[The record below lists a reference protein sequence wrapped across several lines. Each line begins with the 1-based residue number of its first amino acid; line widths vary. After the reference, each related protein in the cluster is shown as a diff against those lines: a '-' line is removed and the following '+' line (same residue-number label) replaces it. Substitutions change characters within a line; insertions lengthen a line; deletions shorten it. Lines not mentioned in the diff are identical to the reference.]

1 MSKKKPAAVKSKT
14 TVSKRKK
21 SAAVPPPQG
30 RGAAKPKATRAPG
43 RAVSLLPQVRA
54 IVDGPNSPKGAV
66 LFLSDTGTG
75 PTQADMDK
83 SNSLAQRLKD
93 DLAGWNYA
101 GHDDSIYNELIQSS
115 NVVFALTLGKYKQ
128 LTGTGLIADI
138 NSDSFYGWDVI
149 DNIIAKANQLNL
161 T

>member
-66 LFLSDTGTG
+66 DELRNFLIANHG
-75 PTQADMDK
+75 
-83 SNSLAQRLKD
+83 N
-93 DLAGWNYA
+93 
-101 GHDDSIYNELIQSS
+101 
-115 NVVFALTLGKYKQ
+115 KQ
-128 LTGTGLIADI
+128 LKAVADLVH
-138 NSDSFYGWDVI
+138 DAHTDGET
-149 DNIIAKANQLNL
+149 LHNL
-161 T
+161 RDYLKTKNA